1 MQRLKNYALKKLRCQ
16 KEDYFF
22 KLNSAFL
29 YTYLKLL
36 VRETSKYYFPSHIPA
51 LFSAEFDATPLESS
65 SSILLLFFFFFCSFW
80 PHPLF
85 ILLKLK
91 CSLFLVGFSVLSSQ
105 GEKQTVL
112 GRFRFQTPA
121 SFVTQSRLPQRKLFH
136 RTSQMGCAEH
146 NVPLWLNIQH
156 LYQKTS

>member
-1 MQRLKNYALKKLRCQ
+1 MQRLKNYALKKLQCQ

-65 SSILLLFFFFFCSFW
+65 SSILLLLFFFLQFLTPSFIYSSEIKMLSFPSGLFC
-80 PHPLF
+80 PF
-85 ILLKLK
+85 I
-91 CSLFLVGFSVLSSQ
+91 SG
-105 GEKQTVL
+105 
-112 GRFRFQTPA
+112 
-121 SFVTQSRLPQRKLFH
+121 
-136 RTSQMGCAEH
+136 
-146 NVPLWLNIQH
+146 
-156 LYQKTS
+156 